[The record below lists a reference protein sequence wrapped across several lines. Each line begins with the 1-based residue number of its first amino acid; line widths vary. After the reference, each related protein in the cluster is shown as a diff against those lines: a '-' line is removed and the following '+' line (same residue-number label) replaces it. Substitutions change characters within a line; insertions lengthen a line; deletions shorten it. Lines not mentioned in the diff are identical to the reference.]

1 MHLTKGMRVQA
12 EVWTAKPPGT
22 VSLAGVQPKLAATR
36 RVVEG
41 VVTHIR
47 GDHPTHAVRVG
58 IWVETDEGEEVVI
71 RPENILDVLPEKT
84 VPQEAGELNGHQ
96 QPAGSC
102 L

>member
-12 EVWTAKPPGT
+12 EVWAAQPQGT

-47 GDHPTHAVRVG
+47 GDHPTQAIRVG
-58 IWVETDEGEEVVI
+58 VWVKTDAGEEVVV
-71 RPENILDVLPEKT
+71 RPENILDVLPEKAAPSE
-84 VPQEAGELNGHQ
+84 VLEINGHQ
-96 QPAGSC
+96 QPAGS
-102 L
+102 